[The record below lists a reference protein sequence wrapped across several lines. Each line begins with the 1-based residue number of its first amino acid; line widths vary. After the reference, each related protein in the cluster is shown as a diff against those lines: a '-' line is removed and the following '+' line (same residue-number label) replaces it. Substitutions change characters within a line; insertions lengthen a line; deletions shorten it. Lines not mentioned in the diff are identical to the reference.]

1 MRAAISHV
9 NSFLPDRIVDN
20 DEIESLV
27 NRRRMTLPP
36 NSIERLFGAR
46 QRRYAEPHQQ
56 TSDLAAAAAL
66 PIVEEV
72 GKEKIDCL
80 IFASACNDLLEPAT
94 ANIVQ
99 QKLDLHCPVF
109 DIKNACNSFVNGLQT
124 ASAMILSG
132 FYRNVLICCGEKLQD
147 SIKFNLDD
155 DEEISKRIA
164 SLTFGD
170 AGAAMLITSSNNGRG
185 IYDQRFK
192 SNGKFWKLC
201 TIPGGGS
208 MFPHDVTKN
217 YFEGFTTELRHE
229 LVRESKGVVDEVLAA
244 SGWKRDDIRHV
255 FTHQVSNQT
264 FQVIAETS
272 GMPLEKF
279 HNVFPCYGNTA
290 AASIPLSIHQAHREG
305 KLRDG
310 DKIMLIGLAAGISV
324 SIQLIIW

>member
-99 QKLDLHCPVF
+99 QKLDLHCP
-109 DIKNACNSFVNGLQT
+109 
-124 ASAMILSG
+124 
-132 FYRNVLICCGEKLQD
+132 
-147 SIKFNLDD
+147 
-155 DEEISKRIA
+155 
-164 SLTFGD
+164 
-170 AGAAMLITSSNNGRG
+170 
-185 IYDQRFK
+185 
-192 SNGKFWKLC
+192 
-201 TIPGGGS
+201 
-208 MFPHDVTKN
+208 
-217 YFEGFTTELRHE
+217 
-229 LVRESKGVVDEVLAA
+229 
-244 SGWKRDDIRHV
+244 
-255 FTHQVSNQT
+255 
-264 FQVIAETS
+264 
-272 GMPLEKF
+272 
-279 HNVFPCYGNTA
+279 
-290 AASIPLSIHQAHREG
+290 
-305 KLRDG
+305 
-310 DKIMLIGLAAGISV
+310 
-324 SIQLIIW
+324 